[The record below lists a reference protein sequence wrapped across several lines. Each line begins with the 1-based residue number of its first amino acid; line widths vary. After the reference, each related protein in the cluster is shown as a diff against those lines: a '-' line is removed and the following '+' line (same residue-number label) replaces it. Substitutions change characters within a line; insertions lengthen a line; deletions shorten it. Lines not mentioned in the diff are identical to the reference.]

1 MRRIGFIMLLLS
13 HASSVAVRT
22 ALRDAVAALHKAKVP
37 EAQAS
42 AEWLL
47 AHALGESDRNS
58 VTRAIATKGVLDT
71 EQQAQFSA
79 LIARRL
85 KREPVQYIVGAW
97 AFHDIELELEPPTL
111 IPRSGRGVQT
121 LRFVCRGD
129 GVEAC
134 ESAAYAIAATS
145 RGDGVEGLES
155 ATCTIEVSASTE
167 TPSTLR
173 RRRPETEELVDLVLD
188 WWGNDAA
195 TFADVGSGSGCLGL
209 ALLNKL
215 PEGSSCTAIDISEAA
230 VALSTRNAKKL
241 GLSSV
246 YDASQQ
252 SAADLTG
259 SFDFIVSNPPYIPSR
274 DLQGLD
280 AEVVDFEDPRALDG
294 GADGLDVA
302 RELLDRAPLVLRGD
316 RKSVWLEL
324 DETGPALLARSFAC
338 ESFVDLAGKERFAR
352 VDF

>member
-1 MRRIGFIMLLLS
+1 MRRIGLIMLLLR
-13 HASSVAVRT
+13 HASSLAVRT
-22 ALRDAVAALHKAKVP
+22 ALQNAVAALNHAKVP

-58 VTRAIATKGVLDT
+58 VTRAIATKTALDSK
-71 EQQAQFSA
+71 QQAQFSS
-79 LIARRL
+79 LIERRL
-85 KREPVQYIVGAW
+85 KREPVQYIVGKW

-121 LRFVCRGD
+121 LRFVRRGD

-134 ESAAYAIAATS
+134 ESAAYAIAATG

-155 ATCTIEVSASTE
+155 AACAIEVSASTE
-167 TPSTLR
+167 TPSTRPRL
-173 RRRPETEELVDLVLD
+173 RPETEELVDLVLD

-195 TFADVGSGSGCLGL
+195 TFADVGCGSGCLGL

-215 PEGSSCTAIDISEAA
+215 PEGSSCTAIDISEEA
-230 VALSTRNAKKL
+230 VSLSTRNAEKL

-252 SAADLTG
+252 SASDLTG
-259 SFDFIVSNPPYIPSR
+259 SFDFVVSNPPYIPSQ
-274 DLQGLD
+274 DLEGLD
-280 AEVVDFEDPRALDG
+280 AEVANFEDPRALDG

-302 RELLDRAPLVLRGD
+302 RQLLERAPLVLRGD

-324 DETGPALLARSFAC
+324 DETGPALLKPSFAC

>member
-1 MRRIGFIMLLLS
+1 MRRIAQLMMLR
-13 HASSVAVRT
+13 HASSLAVRT
-22 ALRDAVAALHKAKVP
+22 ALQNAVAALNHAKVP

-47 AHALGESDRNS
+47 AHALGASDRSS
-58 VTRAIATKGVLDT
+58 VQTAIATKSVLDSK
-71 EQQAQFSA
+71 QQAQFSA
-79 LIARRL
+79 FIDRRL
-85 KREPVQYIVGAW
+85 KREPVQYIVGKW

-111 IPRSGRGVQT
+111 IPRSGRGVQA
-121 LRFVCRGD
+121 LRFARRGD
-129 GVEAC
+129 SVEAC

-155 ATCTIEVSASTE
+155 AACAIEASASTE

-195 TFADVGSGSGCLGL
+195 TFADVGCGSGCLGL

-215 PEGSSCTAIDISEAA
+215 PEGSSCTAIDISEEA
-230 VALSTRNAKKL
+230 VSLSTRNAEKL

-246 YDASQQ
+246 YDASRR
-252 SAADLTG
+252 SASELAG
-259 SFDFIVSNPPYIPSR
+259 AFDFIVSNPPYIPSR

-294 GADGLDVA
+294 GADGLVVA
-302 RELLDRAPLVLRGD
+302 RQLLERAPLVLRGD
-316 RKSVWLEL
+316 RRSVWLEL
-324 DETGPALLARSFAC
+324 DETGPALLKPSFAC